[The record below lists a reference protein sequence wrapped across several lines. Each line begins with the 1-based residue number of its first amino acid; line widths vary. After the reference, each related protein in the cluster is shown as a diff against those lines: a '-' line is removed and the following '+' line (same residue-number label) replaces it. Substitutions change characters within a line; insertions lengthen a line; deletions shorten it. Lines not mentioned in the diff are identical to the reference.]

1 MDDLSDLYAEVI
13 MDHQRHPRNFGKLES
28 FDREVQMTNSSC
40 GDQISLQVKFENEKI
55 KDLKFTGMGCAIS
68 MASASVMTEVM
79 KGLSIEE
86 AKRFSDEFLEMV
98 KAGKTPSDDL
108 KDAKVFEGVHKYP
121 MRVKCATLAWHALQK
136 AME

>member
-13 MDHQRHPRNFGKLES
+13 MDHQRHPRNFGKLEN

-55 KDLKFTGMGCAIS
+55 KDLKFSGMGCAIS

-86 AKRFSDEFLEMV
+86 ARRFSDEFLEMV
-98 KAGKTPSDDL
+98 KAGKIPSDDL
-108 KDAKVFEGVHKYP
+108 KDAKVFGGVYKYP

-136 AME
+136 AIE